1 VSQLVHNN
9 HSIVTWE
16 EKTMNKN
23 LLLKVGASLLAVFLM
38 TACNNP
44 DDAEQEEMNTE
55 ETDTE
60 ETNTEETNTEETDT
74 EEGTETE
81 EAETEETAE

>member
-1 VSQLVHNN
+1 MVHTN
-9 HSIVTWE
+9 HSIVTRE
-16 EKTMNKN
+16 EKTMNKT

-44 DDAEQEEMNTE
+44 DDAEQEE
-55 ETDTE
+55 
-60 ETNTEETNTEETDT
+60 TNTEETET

-81 EAETEETAE
+81 GTETEETETEETAE